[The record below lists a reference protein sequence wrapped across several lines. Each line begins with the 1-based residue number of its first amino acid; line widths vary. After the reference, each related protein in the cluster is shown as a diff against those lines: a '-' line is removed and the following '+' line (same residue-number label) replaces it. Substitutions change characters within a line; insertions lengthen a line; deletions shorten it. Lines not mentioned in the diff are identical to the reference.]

1 MKKLFIIATAGALL
15 LALLLPLIRHVA
27 IPVSAHASKMAA
39 PQENG
44 SQPVI
49 RFVRNPETVQAF
61 LAHDL
66 DGNVVTPA
74 SWEGK
79 VTLVV
84 FWATLCPPCRAEIPE
99 LIRLQE
105 KYPGQ
110 AQVIGI
116 SVDDEQPSEVKQF
129 AQKAGINYSVVM
141 ATRDISRGFGGVP
154 ALPTTFVIDKK
165 NGVVQRHVGLHSYE
179 ELNMEV
185 RALLGMPVE
194 ATIQT
199 FVDAGQVF
207 LKNAANATDLP
218 DVDLSSLTPKQ
229 KTIVL
234 KRLNSEGCTCGC
246 QLTLAECRINDTTC
260 GISKKIAADV
270 VRQVREGKLPGSL

>member
-84 FWATLCPPCRAEIPE
+84 FWATWCPPCRAEIPE

-207 LKNAANATDLP
+207 LKNAANACSVSEAPFDHN
-218 DVDLSSLTPKQ
+218 Q
-229 KTIVL
+229 RRVL
-234 KRLNSEGCTCGC
+234 KLNSEGCTCGC